1 MQILDR
7 NKNHVG
13 YKICGKM
20 KDNTKIEIPG
30 STAYVVF
37 FSDYEATEDGF
48 TANFQAVSAP
58 KPPSKGKYRIILSL

>member
-1 MQILDR
+1 
-7 NKNHVG
+7 
-13 YKICGKM
+13 M

-58 KPPSKGKYRIILSL
+58 KPPSKGKNRIIRSI